1 MGLVFP
7 LTLTRVRSVFVL
19 GIVLIGNGVIPC
31 SYFVFFYYLFVL
43 FGMDLGVTE
52 RQKQKRIK

>member
-31 SYFVFFYYLFVL
+31 SYFVFFIICLSCLVW
-43 FGMDLGVTE
+43 
-52 RQKQKRIK
+52 I